1 MRPAERERLFATAG
15 EFRWLAIADGG
26 HFVREVPKRAAGAV
40 GEAAR
45 SARHYGR

>member
-26 HFVREVPKRAAGAV
+26 HFVREIPKRPPAPS

-45 SARHYGR
+45 LREKLW